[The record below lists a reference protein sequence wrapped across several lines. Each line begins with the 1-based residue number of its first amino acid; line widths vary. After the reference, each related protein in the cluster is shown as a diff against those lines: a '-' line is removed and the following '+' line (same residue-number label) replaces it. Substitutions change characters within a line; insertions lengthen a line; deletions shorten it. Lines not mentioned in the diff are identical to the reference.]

1 MKQEFHTML
10 VRTAVGLALIVAT
23 ASGSLAATR
32 THTATAPA
40 AAAQAQNV
48 YNPYGSPVR
57 TDPDPNV
64 RFNLMREWDQGR

>member
-1 MKQEFHTML
+1 ML
-10 VRTAVGLALIVAT
+10 TRTAIGLALVVAA
-23 ASGSLAATR
+23 ASGALAATKP
-32 THTATAPA
+32 HSAAPVAPA
-40 AAAQAQNV
+40 LAQNV